1 MKYLKL
7 FETET
12 DYNQFKDSEDYVLP
26 NVIFSEETGV
36 VYEAVKVM
44 KTVFNRES
52 YDDRKELY
60 DLIFNKVL
68 WDELSTPI
76 YLYHPTYDETVT
88 INYCM
93 YTGASIEDFEYG
105 DSVYISGIGQGGD
118 PAYYRIEPE
127 NDYAIIWDD

>member
-7 FETET
+7 FNDAASYEAWK
-12 DYNQFKDSEDYVLP
+12 NSEEYVLP

-36 VYEAVKVM
+36 VYEAVKAM

-68 WDELSTPI
+68 WGELSTPI
-76 YLYHPTYDETVT
+76 YLYYPTYDETST
-88 INYCM
+88 INYCII
-93 YTGASIEDFEYG
+93 GSSSLEYG
-105 DSVYISGIGQGGD
+105 DWATLTGILYNGD

-127 NDYAIIWDD
+127 NDYAIKWDD